1 MSQNTLLGLVFIFV
15 GASDLALARLL
26 GARLN
31 LNETARTLLTV
42 AGCALAALGA
52 IVALGHL
59 RIL

>member
-1 MSQNTLLGLVFIFV
+1 MSQNTLLGLVFMAI
-15 GASDLALARLL
+15 GASDIVVARLL

-31 LNETARTLLTV
+31 MHETARTLLTF
-42 AGCALAALGA
+42 AGFAFLALGA